1 MILTLVVAGCSGKTA
16 TYEPSA
22 PIGKQINNTII
33 GIEPGSGEMQLVEKK
48 VMKDYGLNHWN
59 LEAGSES
66 TMTASLDN
74 AIRNRAPIIITG
86 WTPHWIFQ
94 KYNLKY
100 LKDPKGVFGAGESI
114 HTIVHKGYTDEDP
127 NATKLL
133 DQFYWTPNDIERV
146 MLDIQNG
153 IEPGEAARKWVT
165 ANADKVSKWTKGVHK
180 VNGKKM
186 TLGYVAWSS
195 EVASTHVV
203 AAILG
208 DLGYKVNL
216 ELLAAGPM
224 WAGVA
229 QGSIDAIVSAWLPT
243 TQDVY
248 FKQFKDRVTDLG
260 PNFRG
265 TKMGLVVPSYVKI
278 NSIDDLEK

>member
-1 MILTLVVAGCSGKTA
+1 MILTLVVAGCSSMMA
-16 TYEPSA
+16 SYDPNA
-22 PIGKQINNTII
+22 PIGKQTHDTIT
-33 GIEPGSGEMQLVEKK
+33 GIEPGSGEMQVLENK

-59 LEAGSES
+59 LESGSEA
-66 TMTASLDN
+66 TMTASLDD

-100 LKDPKGVFGAGESI
+100 LKDPKGAFGAEEAI
-114 HTIVHKGYTDEDP
+114 HTIVHKGFTDEAP
-127 NATKLL
+127 NAAKLL
-133 DQFYWTPNDIERV
+133 DQFYWTPVDIERV

-153 IEPGEAARKWVT
+153 SEPGEAARKWIA
-165 ANADKVSKWTKGVHK
+165 ANADKVSEWTKGVHK
-180 VNGKKM
+180 VNGKKI

-195 EVASTHVV
+195 EVASTNVV

-243 TQDVY
+243 TQAVY
-248 FKQFKDRVTDLG
+248 FMQFKDQLTDLG
-260 PNFRG
+260 PNLKG
-265 TKMGLVVPSYVKI
+265 TKMGLAVPSYVKI
-278 NSIDDLEK
+278 NSIDDLAK